1 MNVTSFILGL
11 IMVSVIGFIGNFIAS
26 NHQYKS
32 VTRNDG
38 IQATCQ
44 VVRYRFWYEIKN
56 CSKEELNKTQV
67 GLNEIKGYSIQ

>member
-1 MNVTSFILGL
+1 MNITSFVLGL
-11 IMVSVIGFIGNFIAS
+11 ITVSFIGFIGNFIIS
-26 NHQYKS
+26 NHQYKT

-38 IQATCQ
+38 TQSTCQ

-67 GLNEIKGYSIQ
+67 GLNEIKEYNIQ